1 MLLYNDLQ
9 KIQAPLMRIYSLF
22 GGWSELQI
30 PLKTQHLLY
39 EIVLVISGL
48 QKGFAMFLI
57 QEEGGGVF
65 FSLRFSFTKGVIIQ
79 YFVMLTFFTSEIFVT

>member
-1 MLLYNDLQ
+1 MILEKNLSYNFKYYLSKWNRLLLYNDLQ

-22 GGWSELQI
+22 GGWPELQI

-65 FSLRFSFTKGVIIQ
+65 FS
-79 YFVMLTFFTSEIFVT
+79 